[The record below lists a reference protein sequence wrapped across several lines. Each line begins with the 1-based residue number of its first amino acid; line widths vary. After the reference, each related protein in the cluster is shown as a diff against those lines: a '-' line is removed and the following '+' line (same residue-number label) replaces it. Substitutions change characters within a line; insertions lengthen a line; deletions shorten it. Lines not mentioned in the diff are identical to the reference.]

1 MNEINRKCGGCK
13 GNYQT
18 EWLGLL
24 FEKDTEIKWML
35 PY

>member
-1 MNEINRKCGGCK
+1 MNEINRKCRGCK
-13 GNYQT
+13 GNYQI
-18 EWLGLL
+18 EWLL